1 MKNTLSQTINNE
13 KIMQKQSKRNKTN
26 INKIISIT
34 FISLMALIVYL
45 PTLLLIVYSFTP
57 SKTIGSWSG
66 FSFELYTQMFQ
77 DAEIMTALLNTLIVG
92 FVASLLAG
100 IIGVITA
107 IGIYSMKKTG
117 RRLIDGITQITMV
130 NADIVTAA
138 AFMMFFI
145 LIRFIPDGYATLI
158 LAHTV
163 ICTPYVIMSVLPKL
177 SQLDPNVY
185 EAGLDLGATPFKT
198 LCKVM
203 IPQLMPA
210 ILSGFA
216 LAFTISLD
224 DFTISTFVS
233 SSVDTIPQYLYNK
246 LKFKGV
252 MPVLRALSTL
262 ILVVAFIILI
272 TINLVQNRKS
282 KQKTLF

>member
-1 MKNTLSQTINNE
+1 MKRT
-13 KIMQKQSKRNKTN
+13 KSKVAS
-26 INKIISIT
+26 II
-34 FISLMALIVYL
+34 FIVIMALFIYM
-45 PTLLLIVYSFTP
+45 PILLLMVYSFTT
-57 SKTIGSWSG
+57 SKTIGTWNG
-66 FSFELYTQMFQ
+66 FSFDLYVEMFN
-77 DAEIMTALLNTLIVG
+77 DPEIMTALLNTLIVG
-92 FVASLLAG
+92 VVSSLLASL
-100 IIGVITA
+100 IGVVSS
-107 IGIYSMKKTG
+107 IGIYAMKKNG
-117 RRLIDGITQITMV
+117 RRLMDGITQITMV

-145 LIRFIPDGYATLI
+145 LVQVIPDGYATLI
-158 LAHTV
+158 IAHTV

-177 SQLDPNVY
+177 NQLDPNVY
-185 EAGLDLGATPFKT
+185 EAGLDLGATPSKT
-198 LCKVM
+198 LWKVM
-203 IPQLMPA
+203 VPQLLPA

-262 ILVVAFIILI
+262 ILVVAFVILI
-272 TINLVQNRKS
+272 TINLVQNK
-282 KQKTLF
+282 KKKEKKFF

>member
-1 MKNTLSQTINNE
+1 MKINNFE
-13 KIMQKQSKRNKTN
+13 TANNNLIKKQNLQRRRNAS
-26 INKIISIT
+26 KIISVV
-34 FISLMALIVYL
+34 FIIVMALVVYL

-66 FSFELYTQMFQ
+66 FSFSLYTQMFN
-77 DAEIMTALLNTLIVG
+77 DAEIMTALLNTLLVG

-100 IIGVITA
+100 IIGVVTA

-117 RRLIDGITQITMV
+117 RKLIDAVTQITMV

-145 LIRFIPDGYATLI
+145 LIKFVPDGYATLI
-158 LAHTV
+158 ISHTV

-262 ILVVAFIILI
+262 ILVVAFIILV
-272 TINLVQNRKS
+272 TINIVQNKKS
-282 KQKTLF
+282 KQKTIF